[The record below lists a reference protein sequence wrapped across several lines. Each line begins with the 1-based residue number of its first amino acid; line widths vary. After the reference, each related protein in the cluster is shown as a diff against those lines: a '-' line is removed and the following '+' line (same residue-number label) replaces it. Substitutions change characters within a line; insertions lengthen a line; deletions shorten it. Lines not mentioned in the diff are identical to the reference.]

1 MNSNHKAP
9 KGKYRVVVFDSFDHE
24 EAIVGDFNTLE
35 DAQTKANS
43 IGGTMTI
50 AYVHDDKGTIIDR
63 FGSY

>member
-1 MNSNHKAP
+1 MTEHKAP
-9 KGKYRVVVFDSFDHE
+9 KGKYRVVIFDSFDHSQ
-24 EAIVGDFNTLE
+24 APAGDFKTLE
-35 DAQTKANS
+35 DAQAKAKS